1 MFLSASQLLLIMI
14 GSTDEI
20 LQEAAASCVA
30 NIRRLALANDK
41 ANMGKSDRI
50 FPSISPAVGKKLD
63 VNGSAVMLNVCLF
76 IFYFSSVIIGSI

>member
-1 MFLSASQLLLIMI
+1 MTLIVAMRFSFSLMKGECWPALSFHVVSDMFLSSSQLLLIMI

-41 ANMGKSDRI
+41 AKYG
-50 FPSISPAVGKKLD
+50 
-63 VNGSAVMLNVCLF
+63 
-76 IFYFSSVIIGSI
+76 